1 MPTVA
6 RLIPRIGELY
16 FVSWLLEILNGRD
29 KCVSPGRASDQGLV
43 MGVWCSSLDEAQ
55 TEKGKDQIKAYV

>member
-29 KCVSPGRASDQGLV
+29 KCVSPGRGIEAHSIC
-43 MGVWCSSLDEAQ
+43 MGDGADNLQ
-55 TEKGKDQIKAYV
+55 HRG